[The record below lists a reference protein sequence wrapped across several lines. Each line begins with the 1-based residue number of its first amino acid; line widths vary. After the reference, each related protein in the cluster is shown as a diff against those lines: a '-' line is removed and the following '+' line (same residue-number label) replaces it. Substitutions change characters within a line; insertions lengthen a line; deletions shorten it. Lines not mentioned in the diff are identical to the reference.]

1 MFSMS
6 GPCVYPCAAPD
17 VPWFAGDRARGRHR
31 SPVRDWA
38 HLEPILRRDPIA
50 MRLTVL
56 LARKKSRLRGL
67 LSEPAWRAYLGI
79 EELEL
84 RRSLR
89 WLELATRLRRRRE
102 R

>member
-1 MFSMS
+1 
-6 GPCVYPCAAPD
+6 
-17 VPWFAGDRARGRHR
+17 
-31 SPVRDWA
+31 
-38 HLEPILRRDPIA
+38 